1 MIRIETLEG
10 LILSKVCKEVS
21 PPKYESIVK
30 KNKLLD
36 GSYHI
41 QIIGEPIK
49 YIEFIV
55 IGNQLQIEKIDLMEA
70 IGEPLKLI
78 EHERIFIGLID
89 NKVDWKRLTVGF
101 QDRNKRLYEGS
112 IKLIITDVGDKE

>member
-10 LILSKVCKEVS
+10 EVLSKICKEVS

-41 QIIGEPIK
+41 QTIGEPTK
-49 YIEFIV
+49 YIEFTV
-55 IGNQLQIEKIDLMEA
+55 IASQYQIEKIDLMETT
-70 IGEPLKLI
+70 GEQLKLI
-78 EHERIFIGLID
+78 EHERTYIGLID
-89 NKVDWKRLTVGF
+89 NPVGWRRLTLGYVN
-101 QDRNKRLYEGS
+101 REKRLYEGS
-112 IKLIITDVGDKE
+112 IKIIIREEEVIL

>member
-10 LILSKVCKEVS
+10 LVLSKVCKEVS
-21 PPKYESIVK
+21 PPKYESIFK

-49 YIEFIV
+49 YIEFNV
-55 IGNQLQIEKIDLMEA
+55 ISNQIQIEKIDLMEA
-70 IGEPLKLI
+70 IGEHLRLI

-89 NKVDWKRLTVGF
+89 NKVDWKRLTIGYVN
-101 QDRNKRLYEGS
+101 REKRLYEGN
-112 IKLIITDVGDKE
+112 IKIIVTDVGDGK

>member
-21 PPKYESIVK
+21 PPKYENIVK

-49 YIEFIV
+49 YVEFIV
-55 IGNQLQIEKIDLMEA
+55 IGNQLQIEKIDLMEV

-78 EHERIFIGLID
+78 EHERIFVGLID

-101 QDRNKRLYEGS
+101 VDRNKRLYEGS
-112 IKLIITDVGDKE
+112 IKLIITNVGDEE